1 MRKAEFD
8 MQLFSHAA
16 RPVHLGPY
24 PSERLGRAYRRPALA
39 TIKGDGTL
47 DPDHEEGEVG
57 LGRAISN
64 FMCALDAVRQ
74 GDRNKQPA
82 EISDDPQERSNHI
95 KAAGYFLDSSL
106 VGVCRLSEDHML
118 PRRLEHPR
126 LRTTSYAQSEEKL
139 RLRFNPNAVIRQM
152 QRSLA
157 LTAQGVAG
165 HTHAVV
171 FLVEFPRDPQLDE
184 PGAGWIMGL
193 QRWRA
198 ALRSAET
205 ATVLANYLRILGF
218 DACSHSATTT
228 DVDLNRLAV
237 SAGLALVDED
247 GTITNPFLGDRF
259 GLAVVTTD
267 LNLEPDLPL
276 RHQST
281 SDRLRAKGIG
291 WWAGSSSPKNGRN
304 NLDFAKRSFKDSR
317 YPVETL
323 KRVDKP
329 TTFIDEDRIPRSPK
343 SSEFFL
349 RAAFGDIGKA
359 AQEASKDGYS
369 VSKAPL
375 AAALRL
381 ALNVY
386 SLLQR
391 GEPAPA
397 RAPGYDDP
405 LSNADMMKAAMHF
418 LGADLA
424 GISRAPSW
432 VWYSHRQDGTEMPVA
447 HPLAVSVM
455 IDQGYET
462 MDGASGDDWISSA
475 QSMRTYMRAGLMCGV
490 LGQHLRNLGFDATAH
505 SAADSD
511 VIRTPLVLLAGLGE
525 VSRIGDIILNPF
537 LGPRQKTGILTT
549 DFPMLA
555 DKPIDFGLQKF
566 CGACNKCARECPS
579 GAISSGPKV
588 MFNGYEIW
596 KADVE
601 KCTRYRMTNLAG
613 SMCGRCMK
621 TCPWNLAGLVR
632 EAPFRWAAMN
642 MPAAAKW
649 IARLDD
655 MLNRGRINPVKKWWW
670 DVANDGTGKIVR
682 AKETNARELNKHI
695 DLKHEDQTLAAYP
708 APLLP
713 PPVPAPFPVDREAGI
728 DAYKALLSPE
738 EHQRRIAAGDTKGL
752 VPGVRPL
759 EGPPP
764 VIVAKIGTRWQSS
777 ADGKIDL
784 FEIVSRDGKPLPSF
798 EAGAHIDITVTPQFI
813 RQFSLASDPA
823 DRKKYL
829 VGVLREDQGRG
840 GSIKIHQMLKPG
852 VPVVVSQPRN
862 HFPVMKD
869 GRRHILMAGGIGVT
883 PLIAMGHELS
893 RAGADFALYYKAR
906 TRAQAAFI
914 PELQNVP
921 WANRVHFHFSDENRL
936 NVTDVLGG
944 YKTGD
949 HLYTCGPA
957 EFMDAVFAAAL
968 EKGWHEDALHREYF
982 SVPEGAQYQNH
993 PFTLELRRSG
1003 RRIVVPADR
1012 SATAALKDAGM
1023 NVDVKCSDGL
1033 CGVCK
1038 APYLDGEIE
1047 HRDYVLSKSQRLSSM
1062 ILCCSRAKQPDGTIV
1077 LDI

>member
-1 MRKAEFD
+1 
-8 MQLFSHAA
+8 MQLFSHAL
-16 RPVHLGPY
+16 RPFHLGPY
-24 PSERLGRAYRRPALA
+24 PSERLGRTVAAAPELA
-39 TIKGDGTL
+39 KVAGDGTL
-47 DPDHEEGEVG
+47 DAGNTGTQAG
-57 LGRAISN
+57 LSGPISD

-74 GDRNKQPA
+74 GDRNKSPA
-82 EISDDPQERSNHI
+82 EIPDDPQERSNHL
-95 KAAGYFLDSSL
+95 KAAGYFLDSAV
-106 VGVCRLSEDHML
+106 VGVCRVDPEHLL
-118 PRRLEHPR
+118 PSRVEHPR

-139 RLRFNPNAVIRQM
+139 RLRFNPSAVIRQM

-157 LTAQGVAG
+157 LTEQGVG
-165 HTHAVV
+165 SHTHAVV
-171 FLVEFPRDPQLDE
+171 FLVEFPRDPDPSE
-184 PGAGWIMGL
+184 PGADWIVGL
-193 QRWRA
+193 QQWRA

-205 ATVLANYLRILGF
+205 ATVLANYIRILGY

-228 DVDLNRLAV
+228 DVNLNRLAV
-237 SAGLALVDED
+237 SAGLAQVCDD
-247 GTITNPFLGDRF
+247 GAITNPFIGPRF
-259 GLAVVTTD
+259 GLAVVTTT
-267 LNLEPDLPL
+267 LQLEPDRPL
-276 RHQST
+276 RGQGLA
-281 SDRLRAKGIG
+281 DLVRAKGVG
-291 WWAGSSSPKNGRN
+291 WWTGAAASKNGRN
-304 NLDFAKRSFKDSR
+304 KVDFANRNFRDSR

-329 TTFIDEDRIPRSPK
+329 TTFIDEERIPRSPK
-343 SSEFFL
+343 SGEFFL

-359 AQEASKDGYS
+359 AQDASKDGYS

-391 GEPAPA
+391 GEPAA
-397 RAPGYDDP
+397 TRAPNCDDAQR
-405 LSNADMMKAAMHF
+405 NADMIKAAMHF

-424 GISRAPSW
+424 GISRAPAW

-447 HPLAVSVM
+447 HPRAVSVM

-462 MDGASGDDWISSA
+462 MEGASGDDWISSA
-475 QSMRTYMRAGLMCGV
+475 QSMRTYMRAGLVCGV
-490 LGQHLRNLGFDATAH
+490 VGQHLRNLGFGSTAH

-511 VIRTPLVLLAGLGE
+511 VIQTPLVLLAGLGE

-549 DFPMLA
+549 ELPMVE
-555 DKPIDFGLQKF
+555 DKPIDFGLQNF

-579 GAISSGPKV
+579 GAISAGPKV

-632 EAPFRWAAMN
+632 EAPFRWAAMKV
-642 MPAAAKW
+642 PVAAQW
-649 IARLDD
+649 IARFDD
-655 MLNRGRINPVKKWWW
+655 WLNRGRINPVKKWWW
-670 DVANDGTGKIVR
+670 DVANDGTGKVVK
-682 AKETNARELNKHI
+682 AKDTNVRELNKHI
-695 DLKHEDQTLAAYP
+695 DLKYEDQTLAAYP
-708 APLLP
+708 APLVP
-713 PPVPAPFPVDREAGI
+713 PPVPAPFPIDREAGI
-728 DAYKALLSPE
+728 AAYKAMLSPA
-738 EHQRRIAAGDTKGL
+738 EHQRRIANGDTKDL

-759 EGPPP
+759 DGPPP
-764 VIVAKIGTRWQSS
+764 VIVAKIGKRWQSS

-823 DRKKYL
+823 DRGKYL

-840 GSIKIHQMLKPG
+840 GSVKIHQMLKPG
-852 VPVVVSQPRN
+852 VPVIVSQPRN
-862 HFPVMKD
+862 YFPVMKD

-921 WANRVHFHFSDENRL
+921 WANRVRFHFSDENRL
-936 NVTDVLGG
+936 NVADVLGG
-944 YKTGD
+944 YQVGD

-968 EKGWHEDALHREYF
+968 EKSWHEDALHREYF
-982 SVPEGAQYQNH
+982 SVPEGPQYQNH
-993 PFTLELRRSG
+993 PFMLELKRSG
-1003 RRIVVPADR
+1003 RRIVVPADK

>member
-1 MRKAEFD
+1 

-16 RPVHLGPY
+16 RPFHLGPY
-24 PSERLGRAYRRPALA
+24 PSERLGRSLESVPELNEIR
-39 TIKGDGTL
+39 GDGTL
-47 DPDHEEGEVG
+47 VVPLDNHG
-57 LGRAISN
+57 LSLSRPISD
-64 FMCALDAVRQ
+64 FICALDAVRQ
-74 GDRNKQPA
+74 GDRNKILAEIPDDPA
-82 EISDDPQERSNHI
+82 ERSRHL

-106 VGVCRLSEDHML
+106 VGMCRLTNDHLL
-118 PRRLEHPR
+118 PGRLEHPR

-152 QRSLA
+152 QRSLV
-157 LTAQGVAG
+157 LTDQGIGG

-171 FLVEFPRDPQLDE
+171 FLVAFPRDPARGE
-184 PGAGWIMGL
+184 PGAEWIVDL
-193 QRWRA
+193 QRWRS

-205 ATVLANYLRILGF
+205 ATVLANYLRILGY

-228 DVDLNRLAV
+228 DVNLNRLAV
-237 SAGLALVDED
+237 AAGLALVDDD
-247 GTITNPFLGDRF
+247 GGITNPFIGSRF
-259 GLAVVTTD
+259 GMAVMTT
-267 LNLEPDLPL
+267 NLELAPDMPL
-276 RHQST
+276 RRQGLT
-281 SDRLRAKGIG
+281 DVLRAKGAG
-291 WWAGSSSPKNGRN
+291 WWTGAAAPKNARN
-304 NLDFAKRSFKDSR
+304 SVDFARRNFKDSL
-317 YPVETL
+317 YPVEKL

-329 TTFIDEDRIPRSPK
+329 TTFIDEARIPRSPK

-359 AQEASKDGYS
+359 AQDASKDGYS

-391 GEPAPA
+391 GEPAA
-397 RAPGYDDP
+397 ERAPSYDDP
-405 LSNADMMKAAMHF
+405 QRNADMIKAAMHF

-424 GISRAPSW
+424 GISRAPAW

-447 HPLAVSVM
+447 HPRAVSVM

-462 MDGASGDDWISSA
+462 MEGASGDDWISSA
-475 QSMRTYMRAGLMCGV
+475 QSMRTYMRAGLVCGV
-490 LGQHLRNLGFDATAH
+490 VGQHLRNLGFSATAH

-511 VIRTPLVLLAGLGE
+511 VIQTPLVLLAGLGE

-549 DFPMLA
+549 ELPMVE
-555 DKPIDFGLQKF
+555 DKPIDFGLQNF
-566 CGACNKCARECPS
+566 CGSCNKCARECPS

-601 KCTRYRMTNLAG
+601 KCTRYRMTNMGG

-621 TCPWNLAGLVR
+621 TCPWNLANLVR

-642 MPAAAKW
+642 LPAAAKW
-649 IARLDD
+649 IARFDD
-655 MLNRGRINPVKKWWW
+655 WLNRGRINQTKKWWW
-670 DVANDGTGKIVR
+670 DIVNDGTGRVR
-682 AKETNARELNKHI
+682 KANEINTRELNKHL
-695 DLKHEDQTLAAYP
+695 DLKYEDQTLAAYP

-713 PPVPAPFPVDREAGI
+713 PPLPAPYPADREAGI
-728 DAYKALLSPE
+728 AAYKAMLSPE
-738 EHQRRIAAGDTKGL
+738 EHQQRLARGEIKNL
-752 VPGVRPL
+752 VPGVRVL

-764 VIVAKIGTRWQSS
+764 VIVAKVGKRWQSS

-784 FEIVSRDGKPLPSF
+784 FEIVARDDGKPLPAY

-823 DRKKYL
+823 DPSKYL
-829 VGVLREDQGRG
+829 VGILREDKGRG

-862 HFPVMKD
+862 HFPVVKD

-893 RAGADFALYYKAR
+893 RMGADFALYYKAR
-906 TRAQAAFI
+906 TRAQAGFI
-914 PELQNVP
+914 PELQRMP
-921 WANRVHFHFSDENRL
+921 WANRVHFYFSDENRL
-936 NVTDVLGG
+936 NVADVLGD
-944 YKTGD
+944 YQIGD

-957 EFMDAVFAAAL
+957 EFMDAVYAAATANGWL
-968 EKGWHEDALHREYF
+968 EQSLHREYF
-982 SVPEGAQYQNH
+982 SVPEGTQYVNH
-993 PFTLELRRSG
+993 PFTLKLQRSG
-1003 RRIVVPADR
+1003 VEVHVPADK
-1012 SATAALKDAGM
+1012 SATVALKNAGI

-1038 APYLDGEIE
+1038 AHYLEGEIE
-1047 HRDYVLSKSQRLSSM
+1047 HRDYVLSNSQRAASV
-1062 ILCCSRAKQPDGTIV
+1062 ILCCSRAKEPNGTVV
-1077 LDI
+1077 LDM

>member
-1 MRKAEFD
+1 
-8 MQLFSHAA
+8 MQLFSHSS
-16 RPVHLGPY
+16 RPFHLGPY
-24 PSERLGRAYRRPALA
+24 PSERLGRSANYSMELENVAH
-39 TIKGDGTL
+39 DGTL
-47 DPDHEEGEVG
+47 DVDNLGEQVR
-57 LGRAISN
+57 LSSPISD

-74 GDRNKQPA
+74 GDRNKTPG
-82 EISDDPQERSNHI
+82 EIPDDPQERSNHL
-95 KAAGYFLDSSL
+95 KAAGYFLDSAL
-106 VGVCRLSEDHML
+106 VGVCRLGPEHML
-118 PRRLEHPR
+118 SRRVEHPR
-126 LRTTSYAQSEEKL
+126 LRTISYAQSEEKL

-152 QRSLA
+152 QRSLT
-157 LTAQGVAG
+157 LTDRGISG
-165 HTHAVV
+165 HTHAVA
-171 FLVEFPRDPQLDE
+171 FLVEYPRNPDPRE
-184 PGAGWIMGL
+184 PGADWILGL
-193 QRWRA
+193 QQWRA
-198 ALRSAET
+198 ALRSTET
-205 ATVLANYLRILGF
+205 ATVLANYIRILGY

-228 DVDLNRLAV
+228 DVNLNRLAL
-237 SAGLALVDED
+237 SAGLALARDD
-247 GTITNPFLGDRF
+247 GTIANPFIGQRF
-259 GLAVVTTD
+259 GIAVVTT
-267 LNLEPDLPL
+267 NLELSPDQPL
-276 RHQST
+276 RRQGFA
-281 SDRLRAKGIG
+281 DLLRSKGAG
-291 WWAGSSSPKNGRN
+291 WWTGAASPKNPRN
-304 NLDFAKRSFKDSR
+304 KIDFAKRNFRDSR

-323 KRVDKP
+323 KRVEKP
-329 TTFIDEDRIPRSPK
+329 TTFIDEERIPRSPK

-391 GEPAPA
+391 GEPAA
-397 RAPGYDDP
+397 TRAAGYDDP
-405 LSNADMMKAAMHF
+405 QKNADGIKAAMHF
-418 LGADLA
+418 IGADLA
-424 GISRAPSW
+424 GISRAPAW

-447 HPLAVSVM
+447 HPRAVSVM

-475 QSMRTYMRAGLMCGV
+475 QSMRTYMRAGLVCGV
-490 LGQHLRNLGFDATAH
+490 VGQHLRNLGFSSTAH

-511 VIRTPLVLLAGLGE
+511 VIQTPLVLLAGLGE

-549 DFPMLA
+549 DLPMIE
-555 DKPIDFGLQKF
+555 DKAIDFGLQNF
-566 CGACNKCARECPS
+566 CGSCNKCARECPS

-632 EAPFRWAAMN
+632 EAPFRWAAMRV
-642 MPAAAKW
+642 PTAAKW
-649 IARLDD
+649 IARFDD
-655 MLNRGRINPVKKWWW
+655 WLNRGRINPIKKWWW
-670 DVANDGTGKIVR
+670 DVVNDGTGKIVQ
-682 AKETNARELNKHI
+682 AKETNVRELNKHI
-695 DLKHEDQTLAAYP
+695 DLKYDDQTLAAYP
-708 APLLP
+708 APLFP
-713 PPVPAPFPVDREAGI
+713 PPLPAPFPTDREAGI
-728 DAYKALLSPE
+728 AAYKAMLSPA
-738 EHQRRIAAGDTKGL
+738 EHQRRIARGDTKNL

-764 VIVAKIGTRWQSS
+764 VIVAKIAKRWQSS

-784 FEIVSRDGKPLPSF
+784 FEIISRDGKPLPAYA
-798 EAGAHIDITVTPQFI
+798 AGAHIDITVTPQFI

-823 DRKKYL
+823 DRTKYL
-829 VGVLREDQGRG
+829 VGILREDQGRG

-862 HFPVMKD
+862 HFPIIKD
-869 GRRHILMAGGIGVT
+869 GRRHVLMAGGIGVT

-893 RAGADFALYYKAR
+893 HAGADFALYYKAR

-914 PELQNVP
+914 PELQRVA

-936 NVTDVLGG
+936 DIADVLGG
-944 YKTGD
+944 YRAGD
-949 HLYTCGPA
+949 HLYTCGPS
-957 EFMDAVFAAAL
+957 EFMDAVFATAVA
-968 EKGWHEDALHREYF
+968 KGWYEDALHREYF
-982 SVPEGAQYQNH
+982 SVPEGAQYVNH
-993 PFTLELRRSG
+993 PFTLRLQRSG
-1003 RRIVVPADR
+1003 IEILVPADK
-1012 SATAALKDAGM
+1012 SATAALKEAGI

-1038 APYLDGEIE
+1038 TPYLDGEIE
-1047 HRDYVLSKSQRLSSM
+1047 HRDYVLSKSQRATSV
-1062 ILCCSRAKQPDGTIV
+1062 ILCCSRAKEQNGIITI
-1077 LDI
+1077 DM

>member
-1 MRKAEFD
+1 
-8 MQLFSHAA
+8 MQLFSHAT
-16 RPVHLGPY
+16 RPFHLGPY
-24 PSERLGRAYRRPALA
+24 PSERLGRAQEAPPLA
-39 TIKGDGTL
+39 GIAGDGTL
-47 DPDHEEGEVG
+47 DHDPGERPG
-57 LGRAISN
+57 DLSRAIGD

-74 GDRNKQPA
+74 GDRSKSPA
-82 EISDDPQERSNHI
+82 EIPADPQERSNHI

-106 VGVCRLSEDHML
+106 VGVCRLSRDHIL
-118 PRRLEHPR
+118 PQRIEHPR

-139 RLRFNPNAVIRQM
+139 RLRFNPGAVIRQM

-157 LTAQGVAG
+157 LTDQGISS
-165 HTHAVV
+165 HTHALV
-171 FLVEFPRDPQLDE
+171 FLVEFPRDPAPNE
-184 PGAGWIMGL
+184 PGAEWIAGL
-193 QRWRA
+193 QHWRA

-205 ATVLANYLRILGF
+205 ATVLANYLRILGY

-228 DVDLNRLAV
+228 DVNLSRLAV
-237 SAGLALVDED
+237 SAGLALVGDD
-247 GTITNPFLGDRF
+247 GAITSPFVGTGF
-259 GLAVVTTD
+259 GLAVVTTNLD
-267 LNLEPDLPL
+267 LAPDAPL
-276 RHQST
+276 RHQRA
-281 SDRLRAKGIG
+281 SDRLRAKGLG
-291 WWAGSSSPKNGRN
+291 WWAGSASPKNARN
-304 NLDFAKRSFKDSR
+304 RLDFAQRLFKDSR

-323 KRVDKP
+323 KRVDTP
-329 TTFIDEDRIPRSPK
+329 TTFIDEERIPRSPK

-349 RAAFGDIGKA
+349 RAAFGDLGKA
-359 AQEASKDGYS
+359 TQDASKDGYS

-391 GEPAPA
+391 GEPASV
-397 RAPGYDDP
+397 RAENYGDPGR
-405 LSNADMMKAAMHF
+405 NADTIKAAMHF

-424 GISRAPSW
+424 GISRAPAW

-462 MDGASGDDWISSA
+462 MEGASGDDWISSA
-475 QSMRTYMRAGLMCGV
+475 QSMRTYMRAGLVCGV
-490 LGQHLRNLGFDATAH
+490 LGQHLRNLGFGATAH

-511 VIRTPLVLLAGLGE
+511 VIQTPLVLLAGLGE

-549 DFPMLA
+549 EFPMA
-555 DKPIDFGLQKF
+555 TDKPIDFGLQTF
-566 CGACNKCARECPS
+566 CGSCNKCARECPS
-579 GAISSGPKV
+579 GAISAGPKV
-588 MFNGYEIW
+588 MYNGYEIW

-613 SMCGRCMK
+613 AMCGRCMK

-642 MPAAAKW
+642 LPWAAKW

-655 MLNRGRINPVKKWWW
+655 RLNRGRINPVKKWWW
-670 DVANDGTGKIVR
+670 DVANDGTGRISK
-682 AKETNARELNKHI
+682 AKETNARELNKHL
-695 DLKHEDQTLAAYP
+695 DLKYEDQTLAVYP
-708 APLLP
+708 APLMP
-713 PPVPAPFPVDREAGI
+713 PPVPAPFPIDREAGI
-728 DAYKALLSPE
+728 AAYKALLSPE
-738 EHQRRIAAGDTKGL
+738 EHQRRIAAGDTKDL

-764 VIVAKIGTRWQSS
+764 VIVAKIGKRWQSS
-777 ADGKIDL
+777 ADAKIDL

-823 DRKKYL
+823 DRGKYL

-862 HFPVMKD
+862 HFPVAKD

-893 RAGADFALYYKAR
+893 RAGADFTLYYKAR

-914 PELQNVP
+914 PELQAMP
-921 WANRVHFHFSDENRL
+921 WADRVRFHFSDENRL
-936 NVTDVLGG
+936 PVAAVLGG
-944 YKTGD
+944 YTAGD

-957 EFMDAVFAAAL
+957 AFMDAVYAAAL
-968 EKGWHEDALHREYF
+968 EQGWHEEALHREYF
-982 SVPEGAQYQNH
+982 SVPEGAQFVNH
-993 PFTLELRRSG
+993 PFTLELKRSALK
-1003 RRIVVPADR
+1003 VLVPADK
-1012 SATAALKDAGM
+1012 SAVMALRESGI
-1023 NVDVKCSDGL
+1023 NIDVKCSDGL

-1047 HRDYVLSKSQRLSSM
+1047 HRDYVLSKSQRTSHV
-1062 ILCCSRAKQPDGTIV
+1062 ILCCSRAKEPEGTIV

>member
-1 MRKAEFD
+1 MME
-8 MQLFSHAA
+8 LFSHAS
-16 RPVHLGPY
+16 RPFHLGPY
-24 PSERLGRAYRRPALA
+24 PSERLGRTAAISPDLA
-39 TIKGDGTL
+39 RVAGDGTL
-47 DPDHEEGEVG
+47 IVEDADKQFG
-57 LGRAISN
+57 LSGSISD

-74 GDRNKQPA
+74 GDRARSPA
-82 EISDDPQERSNHI
+82 EIPADPQERSNHL
-95 KAAGYFLDSSL
+95 KAAGYFLDSAL
-106 VGVCRLSEDHML
+106 VGVCRLHPEHML
-118 PRRLEHPR
+118 PRRVEHPR

-157 LTAQGVAG
+157 LTEQGIG
-165 HTHAVV
+165 SHTHAVV
-171 FLVEFPRDPQLDE
+171 FVVEFPRDPDPSE
-184 PGAGWIMGL
+184 PGADWIVGL
-193 QRWRA
+193 QQWRA

-205 ATVLANYLRILGF
+205 ATVIANYIRILGF
-218 DACSHSATTT
+218 DACGHSATTT
-228 DVDLNRLAV
+228 DVNLNRLAV
-237 SAGLALVDED
+237 SAGLTLVSDD
-247 GTITNPFLGDRF
+247 GTITNPFIGPRF
-259 GLAVVTTD
+259 GLAVVTTS
-267 LNLEPDLPL
+267 LELSPDQPL
-276 RHQST
+276 RRQGFA
-281 SDRLRAKGIG
+281 DVVRAKGAG
-291 WWAGSSSPKNGRN
+291 WWTGAAAPKNARN
-304 NLDFAKRSFKDSR
+304 KVDFANRNFKDSR

-329 TTFIDEDRIPRSPK
+329 TTFIDEERIPRSPK

-349 RAAFGDIGKA
+349 RAAFGDLGKA
-359 AQEASKDGYS
+359 AQDASKDGYS

-391 GEPAPA
+391 GEPAA
-397 RAPGYDDP
+397 TRAKGCDDP
-405 LSNADMMKAAMHF
+405 QRNADMIKAAVHF

-424 GISRAPSW
+424 GISRAPAW

-447 HPLAVSVM
+447 HPRAVSVM

-462 MDGASGDDWISSA
+462 MEGASGDDWISSA
-475 QSMRTYMRAGLMCGV
+475 QSMRTYMRAGLVCGV
-490 LGQHLRNLGFDATAH
+490 LGQHLRNLGFSATAH

-511 VIRTPLVLLAGLGE
+511 VIQTPLMLLAGLGE

-549 DFPMLA
+549 ELPMLE
-555 DKPIDFGLQKF
+555 DKPIDFGLQNF

-579 GAISSGPKV
+579 GAISAGPKV

-632 EAPFRWAAMN
+632 EAPFRWAAMK
-642 MPAAAKW
+642 MPAAAQW
-649 IARLDD
+649 IARFDD
-655 MLNRGRINPVKKWWW
+655 FLNRGRINPVKKWWW
-670 DVANDGTGKIVR
+670 DVVNDGTGKVVK
-682 AKETNARELNKHI
+682 AKETNVRGLNKHI
-695 DLKHEDQTLAAYP
+695 NLKYEDQTLAAYP
-708 APLLP
+708 APLVP

-728 DAYKALLSPE
+728 AAYKAMLSPT
-738 EHQRRIAAGDTKGL
+738 EHQRRIAAGETKDL
-752 VPGVRPL
+752 VPGVTPL
-759 EGPPP
+759 DGPPP
-764 VIVAKIGTRWQSS
+764 VIVAKIGRRWQSS

-784 FEIVSRDGKPLPSF
+784 FEIISRDGMPLPAY
-798 EAGAHIDITVTPQFI
+798 EAGAHIDITVTPEFI
-813 RQFSLASDPA
+813 RQFSLAGDPA
-823 DRKKYL
+823 DPRKYL
-829 VGVLREDQGRG
+829 VGILREDAGRG

-862 HFPVMKD
+862 HFPVVKD

-914 PELQNVP
+914 PELQVVP

-936 NVTDVLGG
+936 HVADALGD
-944 YKTGD
+944 YKPGD
-949 HLYTCGPA
+949 QLYTCGPA
-957 EFMDAVFAAAL
+957 EFMDAVYAAAL
-968 EKGWHEDALHREYF
+968 EKGWDEEALHREYF
-982 SVPEGAQYQNH
+982 SVPDGTQYVNH
-993 PFTLELRRSG
+993 PFTLELKRSG
-1003 RRIVVPADR
+1003 VKVPVPADK
-1012 SATAALKDAGM
+1012 SATVALKDAGI

-1038 APYLDGEIE
+1038 THYLDGEIE
-1047 HRDYVLSKSQRLSSM
+1047 HRDYVLSKSQRASSV
-1062 ILCCSRAKQPDGTIV
+1062 ILCCSRAKEAGGTIV
-1077 LDI
+1077 LNI